1 MQLLPSS
8 TGGIRGF
15 RVVGGR
21 EFEAL
26 RASGLQPSDLVT
38 AVNGTPLHDPDSFR
52 QSINDNSGSAVLTVM
67 RRGHPTDININIS
80 E

>member
-1 MQLLPSS
+1 MGDRSVP
-8 TGGIRGF
+8 
-15 RVVGGR
+15 
-21 EFEAL
+21 
-26 RASGLQPSDLVT
+26 LVT